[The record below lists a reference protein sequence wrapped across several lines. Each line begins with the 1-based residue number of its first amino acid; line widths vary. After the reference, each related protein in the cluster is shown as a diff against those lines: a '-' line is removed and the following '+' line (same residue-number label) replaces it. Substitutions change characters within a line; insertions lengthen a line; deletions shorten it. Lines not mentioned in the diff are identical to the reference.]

1 MGADNI
7 FFVQP
12 KHENSIKKIKTDHV
26 VLFFFLSSSSQRKM
40 PTKPKHTSFE
50 SGRSSKELRI
60 TPVSINNLSIFP
72 VELTEVVSTYKVD
85 GTFDQ
90 AIGYLKFNSGYHT
103 PYKYIVGIEFRNGRM
118 NWLWSSHPKRK
129 VAIIPTASSD
139 TYKLIFFWP
148 STPVKYVDHQAGD
161 IINIRS
167 DRENYLTAQDVD
179 IHTVVIEHG
188 YYSLQDQTTSIINI
202 TTNERIVT
210 SIPMAQNTP
219 ESQVPAEEAEPQPHI
234 VPRSATDISSTA
246 NKIPMLPII
255 LGSVGGGILVIL
267 GIVFTV
273 RRNRRRRD

>member
-1 MGADNI
+1 
-7 FFVQP
+7 
-12 KHENSIKKIKTDHV
+12 
-26 VLFFFLSSSSQRKM
+26 M
-40 PTKPKHTSFE
+40 PIKPKHTSFE
-50 SGRSSKELRI
+50 SGRSRKELRI

-103 PYKYIVGIEFRNGRM
+103 PYKYIVGIEFRNDRM

-129 VAIIPTASSD
+129 IAIIPTASSD

-210 SIPMAQNTP
+210 SIPMPQNTP
-219 ESQVPAEEAEPQPHI
+219 ESQAPAEEAEPQPEI

-255 LGSVGGGILVIL
+255 LGSVGCVILVIFAI
-267 GIVFTV
+267 IVFKL
-273 RRNRRRRD
+273 RRDVAQINV